1 MRYEAL
7 REECERERI
16 GLLLWVLL
24 VEVTGRVARKY
35 PPHLYNDGETWSE
48 EAHADLAQEVALER
62 LIEENQLEYV
72 LATADQ
78 SSGDRY
84 EVLARLLAFQVR
96 RVLSHRRR
104 KTVVDRLHSRVR
116 RLVAGPGF
124 QTAELGGDTAIA
136 LEDDPFTARQ
146 LSDDEVRRGASLI
159 ASIPRLPSRLDA
171 ERESKVYT
179 AAHLEEVVR
188 TLAGSLGALFL
199 GDIRRILDLTLTAW
213 VPTLLRDREDGYAS
227 TSTPPELELE
237 RAQMQTTIAT
247 LVSDLD
253 PVHRI
258 VLIGKSQDI
267 SDGDLAQ
274 RVGVSRPTLAKRKTE
289 VLARVQAELIEE
301 LPTVLHDEA
310 VRHLLEACAVLEG
323 EGDL

>member
-16 GLLLWVLL
+16 GPMLWALL

-48 EAHADLAQEVALER
+48 EARADLAQEVALAR

-72 LATADQ
+72 LATADR
-78 SSGDRY
+78 SSDDRY

-104 KTVVDRLHSRVR
+104 KTVVDRLNSRIKSMI
-116 RLVAGPGF
+116 ADPGF
-124 QTAELGGDTAIA
+124 QTVELGGDTAIA
-136 LEDDPFTARQ
+136 LEDDPSTARQ

-179 AAHLEEVVR
+179 ADHLKEVLV
-188 TLAGSLGALFL
+188 TLAGELGPLFL

-213 VPTLLRDREDGYAS
+213 VPTLLRDHEDDHAS
-227 TSTPPELELE
+227 TTTSPELELE
-237 RAQMQTTIAT
+237 RAQMHTMITS

-253 PVHRI
+253 TVHRI

-274 RVGVSRPTLAKRKTE
+274 RVGVSRPTLAKRKIE
-289 VLARVQAELIEE
+289 VLARVQAELIEN

-310 VRHLLEACAVLEG
+310 IRHLLEACAVIEA
-323 EGDL
+323 EGDS